1 MPYYSK
7 EEVQDY
13 FRENL
18 KIIESDQKKHRLL
31 SSPEELAGQFKND
44 EDILGIFWTTALE
57 NDIEMNGKA
66 FIKIEPDLYTDD
78 RFAIDSQ
85 IAVREN
91 VTVGDVIRKRQM
103 QQDQAK
109 KHIDD
114 KSPEELLKLL
124 K

>member
-7 EEVQDY
+7 EGVQDY
-13 FRENL
+13 FRSNL
-18 KIIESDQKKHRLL
+18 AIIEKDQKTHRLL
-31 SSPEELAGQFKND
+31 SSPEELAEQFKND
-44 EDILGIFWTTALE
+44 DDILGIFWTTALE

-85 IAVREN
+85 IAVREH
-91 VTVGDVIRKRQM
+91 VTVGDIIRKRQM
-103 QQDQAK
+103 QQGQAK
-109 KHIDD
+109 KYIDD